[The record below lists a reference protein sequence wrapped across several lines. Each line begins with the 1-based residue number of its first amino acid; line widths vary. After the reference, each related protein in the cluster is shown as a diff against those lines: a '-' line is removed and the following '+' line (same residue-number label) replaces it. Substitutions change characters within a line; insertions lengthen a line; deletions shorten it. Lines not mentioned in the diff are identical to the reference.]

1 MKAGASVRA
10 LRFPEGFFPTEGF
23 ARPID
28 TLHARVLVLDGA
40 LRHALLVLEMTSIP
54 GEEIDALSAILKE
67 ETDAA
72 HTFVLAS
79 HTFSAPHF
87 MPDHA
92 LKTEAEREKKR
103 QLQTLVYEAVRAAAR
118 EAAGNVAEVFLSL
131 GTGECAVCTARDVLT
146 EAGWWIANCGEG
158 PVDPVMTVLRMQ
170 AGSGRTAAVLVH
182 YSVQSSVL
190 DGSELRE
197 GGKAVSGDLAGR
209 MAAELE
215 EELGAPVLFLNGA
228 AGDQAPREKAVGFI
242 MENSVMRSTDMQD
255 DAIALCG
262 SQAHEMAEAARRALA
277 GAKPVD
283 GETLSYA
290 SCTVKVP
297 DKKIERDL
305 KKLHPT
311 RIPPYEANGES
322 EQTVELLR
330 VGPLSLV
337 GVKPELNC
345 VTAQAICG
353 GDPHVRVVTLWNGG
367 AKYMA
372 DVDSYDRITYESQN
386 SPFGRGAAEL
396 LTQAAR
402 KLLRG

>member
-23 ARPID
+23 ARQID
-28 TLHARVLVLDGA
+28 ALHARVLVLEGEE
-40 LRHALLVLEMTSIP
+40 RHALLVLEMTSIP
-54 GEEIDALSAILKE
+54 GEEIDALSAVLKE

-72 HTFVLAS
+72 HTYVLAS

-92 LKTEAEREKKR
+92 LKTDGEREKKR
-103 QLQTLVYEAVRAAAR
+103 QLQSLVREAVRGAAR
-118 EAAGNVAEVFLSL
+118 EAAARVTEVSLSL
-131 GTGECAVCTARDVLT
+131 GTSECAVCTARDVLT
-146 EAGWWIANCGEG
+146 DAGWWIANRGEG
-158 PVDPVMTVLRMQ
+158 PVDQAMTVLRMQ
-170 AGSGRTAAVLVH
+170 ESSGKTAVVLVH

-215 EELGAPVLFLNGA
+215 EELGAPVLFLIGA
-228 AGDQAPREKAVGFI
+228 AGDQAPREKAVGFV
-242 MENSVMRSTDMQD
+242 MENGVMRRTDMQD
-255 DAIALCG
+255 EAIALCKA
-262 SQAHEMAEAARRALA
+262 QAHEMAEAARRALS
-277 GAKPVD
+277 GAKMVES
-283 GETLSYA
+283 GTLSFA
-290 SCTVKVP
+290 SCTVRVP
-297 DKKIERDL
+297 AKKIERDL

-311 RIPPYEANGES
+311 KVPPYEADGES

-330 VGPLSLV
+330 VGALSLV

-353 GDPHVRVVTLWNGG
+353 GDPAVRVVTLWNGG

-372 DVDSYDRITYESQN
+372 DADSYDRITYESQN

-396 LTQAAR
+396 LAQAAGE
-402 KLLRG
+402 LLGG